1 MKRPGPGLDRADG
14 EKMTTMVTAERS
26 DSFPMRGPAPASG
39 VATDRRRVISV
50 LFVDDTPALVNL
62 LSGYLQKDGDV
73 MVNTAFCVEEAVEK
87 LKTVSFDVIVTD
99 YNNKEMKGNQLLR
112 YVRDSG
118 SGTPFVY
125 YVLFRIDKYEEEA
138 KKLGGVSFIEKLGPK
153 GPGFVGLSRTIMQVA
168 GRN

>member
-1 MKRPGPGLDRADG
+1 MLMTIIADG
-14 EKMTTMVTAERS
+14 PENRDGEHSSPVSGGERCC
-26 DSFPMRGPAPASG
+26 RK
-39 VATDRRRVISV
+39 VVSV

-73 MVNTAFCVEEAVEK
+73 MVNTAFCVEEAIEK

-99 YNNKEMKGNQLLR
+99 YNNKEMKGNELLR
-112 YVRDSG
+112 HVRNNG
-118 SGTPFVY
+118 GTIPFVY

-138 KKLGGVSFIEKLGPK
+138 KKLGGVSFIEKLGPG
-153 GPGFVGLSRTIMQVA
+153 GPGFLGLSTTIMRLT